1 MKDKKA
7 ITPVSESMVGD
18 DVTTWALPEGTI
30 ARLGRGRKPDIAFSP
45 DGQYFGIGTSLGLW
59 MYNLATLSPIALW
72 ETERGMVG
80 RIAFSPNGRWIAASN
95 SDNILK
101 VLNIQNGAC
110 LIQVETEDYIT
121 GLTFSH
127 DNHYLAAAYASSSTV
142 EVWRSETGEPDGQY
156 YTDTEIAGFHRPISI
171 SPDSQ
176 LIVSTGSSET
186 YHNADEVVVWE
197 VGKEQQIV
205 SLNEHLSRVST
216 LCFSPCGKFLASGG
230 EDGTVYMWDV
240 NTWQQV
246 RKYTDYGHVYRI
258 IPSWTPDGILRAAI
272 VHYEDTTPATISVCD
287 LESNEQ
293 LYTDQVWGNTG
304 QFSDP
309 DDWGNTV
316 VLSDG
321 SRLVYESRH
330 EFINVWTS
338 DDPVKRQFTHSPIS
352 FPDSAHLP
360 VAFPTTV
367 FSDDGKTL
375 AVKHHHEGVILWDI
389 ESKRSRPA
397 IKVESAG
404 KNQFVHKTDSG
415 KLYVTSIKDD
425 NVKLW
430 EADGNGI
437 PLIEGTGRKYWSAFP
452 TLAPTGTLFAYAD
465 EDGNI
470 KVWDV
475 IEGKQLY
482 KLPHP
487 LIEDH
492 EFYEE
497 DDFFD
502 EDDDYMDD
510 EEDGDTI
517 KTVKFSYDGKFL
529 ASESTYGDVIVWDLK
544 RRKVIG
550 AFPSGIEPSI
560 IGFSPCGQYLACNGD
575 EILLWNIAQC
585 KLHKTGLNQGPFEFI
600 NFSPD
605 GQYLACSGDETF
617 LYNLKQGEIHVVL
630 SGLQECNRMYAAA
643 FSSCSRYLAA
653 GAWWEDGLEKMPIC
667 LWEVETGK
675 HLTTFWGHPTDVQAL
690 AFSPDNT
697 LLASASY
704 DGTIL
709 LWDLTPYL

>member
-1 MKDKKA
+1 MENKKLVISA
-7 ITPVSESMVGD
+7 PAGAKGE
-18 DVTTWALPEGTI
+18 DVTTWALPEGAI
-30 ARLGRGRKPDIAFSP
+30 ARLGCGREPDIAFSP
-45 DGQYFGIGTSLGLW
+45 DGQYLGIGNSLGLW
-59 MYNLATLSPIALW
+59 LYDLATLSPIALW
-72 ETERGMVG
+72 ETERGMIG
-80 RIAFSPNGRWIAASN
+80 CIAFSSNGRWIAASN

-110 LIQVETEDYIT
+110 LTQVETANYIT
-121 GLTFSH
+121 GLTFSQ
-127 DNHYLAAAYASSSTV
+127 DNCYLAAAYASSSTV

-176 LIVSTGSSET
+176 LIASTRSSET

-197 VGKEQQIV
+197 VEKAQQIV
-205 SLNEHLSRVST
+205 SLNEHLSRIST
-216 LCFSPCGKFLASGG
+216 LCFSPCGQFLASGG
-230 EDGTVYMWDV
+230 EDGAVYVWDV

-246 RKYTDYGHVYRI
+246 REYTDYGHVYRI

-272 VHYEDTTPATISVCD
+272 VHYDDTTPATISVRD
-287 LESNEQ
+287 LESDEQ
-293 LYTDQVWGNTG
+293 LYTDQVWGNTV
-304 QFSDP
+304 QFSDS
-309 DDWGNTV
+309 DDWGNYKV
-316 VLSDG
+316 FSNG
-321 SRLVYESRH
+321 SQLAYESRH
-330 EFINVWTS
+330 EFINVWTF
-338 DDPVKRQFTHSPIS
+338 DNPIKRQFTHSPIS
-352 FPDSAHLP
+352 FPVSAHLP

-389 ESKRSRPA
+389 ASKRSRPA
-397 IKVESAG
+397 VKVESAG

-430 EADGNGI
+430 EADGNGS

-452 TLAPTGTLFAYAD
+452 ALAPTGTLFAYAD
-465 EDGNI
+465 ADGNL

-482 KLPHP
+482 ELSYP

-492 EFYEE
+492 EFY
-497 DDFFD
+497 D
-502 EDDDYMDD
+502 EDDDYTDD
-510 EEDGDTI
+510 EEDNDTI
-517 KTVKFSYDGKFL
+517 KTVKFSDDGKFL
-529 ASESTYGDVIVWDLK
+529 ASESTYGDVMLWDLE

-550 AFPSGIEPSI
+550 AFSSDVVPSI

-585 KLHKTGLNQGPFEFI
+585 KLHKTGLNQGPFKFI

-605 GQYLACSGDETF
+605 GQYLACSADDTF
-617 LYNLKQGEIHVVL
+617 LYDLKQSEIHVVL
-630 SGLQECNRMYAAA
+630 SIPQECNQMYAAA

-653 GAWWEDGLEKMPIC
+653 GAWWEDGLEKMPLC
-667 LWEVETGK
+667 LWEVQTGK

-690 AFSPDNT
+690 AISPDNK

-704 DGTIL
+704 DGSIL
-709 LWDLTPYL
+709 LWDLTHYL